1 MPSSRPGYV
10 CLRVPVDM
18 GGSAQEFRSL
28 ASHISAANL
37 RVSYHEP
44 EYVRLCH
51 TDGIGLGW
59 ILQDG
64 VECPLS
70 GFYFSLLKSEF
81 RADNPPT
88 FQC

>member
-1 MPSSRPGYV
+1 MPSSRPGCV

-18 GGSAQEFRSL
+18 GGQRRSFRSL

-59 ILQDG
+59 IVQDG

-70 GFYFSLLKSEF
+70 GFYFPSSKSEF
-81 RADNPPT
+81 RAANPPT
-88 FQC
+88 S